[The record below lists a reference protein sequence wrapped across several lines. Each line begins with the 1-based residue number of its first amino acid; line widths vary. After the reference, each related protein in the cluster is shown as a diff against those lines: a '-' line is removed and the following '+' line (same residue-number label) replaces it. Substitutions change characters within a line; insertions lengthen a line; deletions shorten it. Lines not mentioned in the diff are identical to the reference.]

1 MSEKRSRKTV
11 MLGVVA
17 LVAVVTAILVLSVY
31 VMAAPA
37 PGSTLLTAKCT
48 VGPTMSDVF
57 SAPAASENPRLVL
70 HVSWTA
76 INDED
81 SGLFGYW
88 ALDSYKV
95 NLYVWDL
102 RAGGGAG
109 GVAPGTFEYIQLFSG
124 VFESPQGAGSPQY
137 NTNQTATQVGTMSGA
152 LEGYFNGTTSY
163 GNGELIS
170 NIGTINYNGT
180 TQDLLNRT
188 YGSQIADKTAFVWTS
203 DTAPGASATY
213 FNINGGSSGVST
225 TEWGF
230 IYNSKSTYSY
240 DANATQWCNM
250 DIEDVGDIS
259 TH

>member
-1 MSEKRSRKTV
+1 MIDKKSRKTV
-11 MLGVVA
+11 AVGAAA

-37 PGSTLLTAKCT
+37 PNSTLLTVKCT

-57 SAPAASENPRLVL
+57 LAPPSSDNAKLVL

-76 INDED
+76 LNDED
-81 SGLFGYW
+81 SGIFGYW

-102 RAGGGAG
+102 RAGPLAG
-109 GVAPGTFEYIQLFSG
+109 SYEYIQLFSG
-124 VFESPQGAGSPQY
+124 TFESPLGAGSPQL
-137 NTNQTATQVGTMSGA
+137 NSTQNATQVGSMSGA
-152 LEGYFNGTTSY
+152 LEGYFNGTTSF
-163 GNGELIS
+163 GSGELIS
-170 NIGTINYNGT
+170 DIGTINYNGT
-180 TQDLLNRT
+180 TQDLLNRS
-188 YGSQIADKTAFVWTS
+188 YSSQVGDLSAFTWTS
-203 DTAPGASATY
+203 DVAPGASALY
-213 FNINGGSSGVST
+213 FNIIGGNGGVST

-230 IYNSKSTYSY
+230 VYNSKSTYSY
-240 DANATQWCNM
+240 DSASTQWCNM

>member
-1 MSEKRSRKTV
+1 MSEKQTRKTV
-11 MLGVVA
+11 MFGAVA

-37 PGSTLLTAKCT
+37 PSSTLLTAKCT

-57 SAPAASENPRLVL
+57 TAPAASENPRLVL

-81 SGLFGYW
+81 SGIFGYW

-102 RAGGGAG
+102 RAGGGPDN
-109 GVAPGTFEYIQLFSG
+109 VAPGTFEYIQLFSG
-124 VFESPQGAGSPQY
+124 VFESPQGAGSPQL
-137 NTNQTATQVGTMSGA
+137 NTTQNATQVGSMSGA

-188 YGSQIADKTAFVWTS
+188 YVGTGDKTAFDWNS
-203 DTAPGASATY
+203 DTAPGASTVY
-213 FNINGGSSGVST
+213 FNIKGGSTNVST

-230 IYNSKSTYSY
+230 IYDSKSTYSY